1 MTEYTATH
9 PFWTWI
15 TFGAFGSAGAI
26 LFTLVLWQLLK
37 LHALVKGYRRS
48 AARWIMFG
56 CMFLFSAAWFACG
69 VGGTPGNLLSPD
81 PATHDPAV
89 AGNVAALS
97 IFLSVPGWGCLLVG
111 QWRLLRGARSDQVT
125 GSA

>member
-1 MTEYTATH
+1 MTEYTLTH
-9 PFWTWI
+9 PLSTWVF
-15 TFGAFGSAGAI
+15 FGAFGSAGAI

-37 LHALVKGYRRS
+37 LHARAQGFQRS

-56 CMFLFSAAWFACG
+56 CMFLFSAAWFGCG

-89 AGNVAALS
+89 ATSVAILS
-97 IFLSVPGWGCLLVG
+97 ISLSVPGWGCLLVG
-111 QWRLLRGARSDQVT
+111 QWQLLRGARSDQVT